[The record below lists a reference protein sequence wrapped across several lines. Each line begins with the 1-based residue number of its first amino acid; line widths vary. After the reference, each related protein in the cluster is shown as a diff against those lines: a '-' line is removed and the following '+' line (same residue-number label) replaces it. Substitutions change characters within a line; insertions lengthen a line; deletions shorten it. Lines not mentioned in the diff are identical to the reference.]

1 MTEYDIEKRVSEI
14 FKETQLFEIPV
25 RIVAIAQFYGFSVFK
40 TNEMED
46 NESGLI
52 IISEDIKNK
61 YGTDKVIIFNKKH
74 SVRRNRFTIAHELGH
89 YLLHKKEPEEIYAH
103 RDLGV
108 YNEEERDA
116 NSFASALLMPKE
128 SVEKIV
134 KELKEE
140 YSDEILEYALVS
152 CIAKK
157 FNVSEQVAEVRL
169 RKLEILL

>member
-1 MTEYDIEKRVSEI
+1 MK
-14 FKETQLFEIPV
+14 
-25 RIVAIAQFYGFSVFK
+25 
-40 TNEMED
+40 
-46 NESGLI
+46 
-52 IISEDIKNK
+52 
-61 YGTDKVIIFNKKH
+61 
-74 SVRRNRFTIAHELGH
+74 LGH
-89 YLLHKKEPEEIYAH
+89 YLLHKKEPEGIYAH

-128 SVEKIV
+128 SVKKIV

-157 FNVSEQVAEVRL
+157 INVSEQVAEVRL